1 MEWNMDIERKWE
13 ASFVHIVDDIAHQG
27 MNQSASGVFRI
38 SSDSGD
44 AAHRHNVILNVDLH
58 GINNDHGCQ
67 LFFIKPTEYISVLE
81 NRTFGIFDFLLLP
94 AGLEELVGGYLKAYC
109 KSALNCSRSL

>member
-1 MEWNMDIERKWE
+1 MEWN
-13 ASFVHIVDDIAHQG
+13 VHIVDDIAHQG

-58 GINNDHGCQ
+58 GINDDHGCQ
-67 LFFIKPTEYISVLE
+67 LFFIEPTKYISVLE
-81 NRTFGIFDFLLLP
+81 NRTFGIFDLFLLP
-94 AGLEELVGGYLKAYC
+94 AGLEELVGGYLK
-109 KSALNCSRSL
+109 SIL